1 MREDVS
7 IGAVRLPRPERGGWL
22 LMLTV
27 GGALVVAG
35 GLGLGLLTVGAGL
48 VLASAAWLV
57 LAGRETSATAK
68 LADDGALEL
77 VGDDGLVVRLAL
89 EPPARTLHIAG
100 PRGDILAIADERG
113 IVELAALDDDE
124 QNELARIT
132 RRAADAASLDQP
144 ASVPLPRR
152 VRVQESPLVVRWRSL
167 SLMRAAAWFG
177 LAAGLSCIGAAATHD
192 RIVLWIGFGIALV
205 MAIAIGLGAER
216 RLRIA
221 PGAVEVERAL
231 LGRVRKQ
238 AVPLSDIV
246 GVDAV
251 KEIGVCGPG
260 IVFRTT
266 PLGERPTIAH
276 PGTHVPTE
284 GLSLAAR
291 VSIARLVATAVFASR
306 ADEV

>member
-113 IVELAALDDDE
+113 IVE
-124 QNELARIT
+124 
-132 RRAADAASLDQP
+132 
-144 ASVPLPRR
+144 
-152 VRVQESPLVVRWRSL
+152 
-167 SLMRAAAWFG
+167 
-177 LAAGLSCIGAAATHD
+177 
-192 RIVLWIGFGIALV
+192 
-205 MAIAIGLGAER
+205 
-216 RLRIA
+216 
-221 PGAVEVERAL
+221 
-231 LGRVRKQ
+231 
-238 AVPLSDIV
+238 
-246 GVDAV
+246 
-251 KEIGVCGPG
+251 
-260 IVFRTT
+260 
-266 PLGERPTIAH
+266 
-276 PGTHVPTE
+276 
-284 GLSLAAR
+284 
-291 VSIARLVATAVFASR
+291 
-306 ADEV
+306 